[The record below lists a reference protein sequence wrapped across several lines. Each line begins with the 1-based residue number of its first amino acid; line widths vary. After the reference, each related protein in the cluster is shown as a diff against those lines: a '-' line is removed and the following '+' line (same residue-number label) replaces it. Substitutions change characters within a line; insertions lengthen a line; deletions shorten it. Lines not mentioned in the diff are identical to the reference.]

1 MSLSYNYGDVIYLTI
16 RAYRNW
22 VGTKLYYSKETT
34 VIKKTTECNWN
45 PQKEMKKSRNIK
57 KITAANYMNIYQLFF
72 SQLPSLEYK
81 K

>member
-34 VIKKTTECNWN
+34 VIKKNN
-45 PQKEMKKSRNIK
+45 RV
-57 KITAANYMNIYQLFF
+57 
-72 SQLPSLEYK
+72 
-81 K
+81 